1 MIYPVVTTDYQPF
14 VHEDRVVEWVDEV
27 YLKTEEQHE
36 EEVKK
41 KDEERKKAERRK
53 SMFWP
58 FE

>member
-1 MIYPVVTTDYQPF
+1 MVTTDYQPF
-14 VHEDRVVEWVDEV
+14 VHEDRVVGWVDEV

-41 KDEERKKAERRK
+41 KDEERKKAERRR

-58 FE
+58 FK